1 MTITPLSTKKKAVS
15 EFIDRIAPKRDKWI
29 RLNRYY
35 YNDLLRLFR
44 YSIPE
49 KSSVIEIGCGSGFIL
64 NKLNP
69 SRGVGIDISAEM
81 IRIAKTQYPYLDFRL
96 MDAENIS
103 LNEQFD
109 YVVVSDTLGY
119 FEDIQKAFSELKK
132 ICNPSTRIIIT
143 YHNYLWTPFTTL
155 AEWLHLKMPRKK
167 LNWLNKQD
175 ISNLLEIENFE
186 IIKRGKRFLFPLYI
200 PIISWFFNRILAQ
213 LPIIRSLC
221 LTGYIIARKTES
233 LAASDPTVSVVIPT
247 RNESGNIEN
256 ALQRMPE
263 MGKNTEVIFVEG
275 HSTDNTLNEI
285 KRVCT
290 KYKDRWD
297 VKYVVQD
304 GKGKGDAVRKGF
316 DLAKNDILMI
326 LDADLTVPPE
336 QLTKFY
342 DAIVS
347 GKGEFING
355 TRLVYPMEKEAMR
368 FLNMIGN
375 NFFSVMFSWLLEQR
389 LKDTLC
395 GTKVL
400 LKKNYNKIKENR
412 HYFGEFDPFGDFDLL
427 FGASKLN
434 LKIIEIPIR
443 YHAREYGETNISR
456 FKHGWLLIK
465 MTLFALY
472 KMKI

>member
-1 MTITPLSTKKKAVS
+1 MPLENLSQKKQAVS
-15 EFIDRIAPKRDKWI
+15 EFIDRIAPKRDNWI

-64 NKLNP
+64 SKLKP
-69 SRGVGIDISAEM
+69 SRGVGIDISPEM
-81 IRIAKTQYPYLDFRL
+81 IRIARKQYPGLEFL
-96 MDAENIS
+96 EMDAENMN
-103 LNEQFD
+103 LQEQFD
-109 YVVVSDTLGY
+109 YVIISDTLGY
-119 FEDIQKAFSELKK
+119 FEDIQRSFSELKK
-132 ICNPSTRIIIT
+132 ICSPESRIIIT

-175 ISNLLEIENFE
+175 ICNLLEIENFE
-186 IIKRGKRFLFPLYI
+186 IIKTGKRFLFPVYF
-200 PIISWFFNRILAQ
+200 PVISWFFNRILVQ
-213 LPIIRSLC
+213 LPIIRSLS

-233 LAASDPTVSVVIPT
+233 LFSSNLSVSVIIPA

-256 ALQRMPE
+256 ALLRMPM

-275 HSTDNTLNEI
+275 HSTDNTLDEI
-285 KRVCT
+285 QRVCD
-290 KYKDRWD
+290 KYNDQWN
-297 VKYVVQD
+297 VKYILQD

-316 DLAKNDILMI
+316 DVATNDILMI

-375 NFFSVMFSWLLEQR
+375 NFFSVMFSWLLDQR

-400 LKKNYNKIKENR
+400 LKKNYIKIKENR

-443 YHAREYGETNISR
+443 YQAREYGESNISR
-456 FKHGWLLIK
+456 FKHGWLLMK
-465 MTLFALY
+465 MTLFALI
-472 KMKI
+472 KLKI

>member
-1 MTITPLSTKKKAVS
+1 MSLSNLTQKKQSVS
-15 EFIDRIAPKRDKWI
+15 EFIDHIAPKRDSWI

-35 YNDLLRLFR
+35 YNDLLKLFR
-44 YSIPE
+44 YSVPE
-49 KSSVIEIGCGSGFIL
+49 KSSVIEIGCGTGFIL
-64 NKLNP
+64 NQLEP
-69 SRGVGIDISAEM
+69 ERGVGIDISPEM
-81 IRIAKTQYPYLDFRL
+81 IRIAQEKYPHHEFKV

-103 LNEQFD
+103 LNESFD
-109 YVVVSDTLGY
+109 YIIISDTLGY
-119 FEDIQKAFSELKK
+119 FEDIQKSFSELKK
-132 ICNPSTRIIIT
+132 ICSSSTRIIIT

-175 ISNLLEIENFE
+175 ICNLLQIENFE
-186 IIKRGKRFLFPLYI
+186 VIKTGKRFLFPFYL
-200 PIISWFFNRILAQ
+200 PVISWIFNRILVQ
-213 LPIIRSLC
+213 LPVIRSLS
-221 LTGYIIARKTES
+221 LTGYIIARKIEHLSES
-233 LAASDPTVSVVIPT
+233 GMSVSVIVPA

-256 ALQRMPE
+256 ALLRMPK
-263 MGKNTEVIFVEG
+263 MGKHTEVIFVEG
-275 HSTDNTLNEI
+275 HSTDNTPDEI
-285 KRVCT
+285 KRVCN
-290 KYKDRWD
+290 KYKDQWD
-297 VKYVVQD
+297 VKFVVQE

-316 DLAKNDILMI
+316 DVAQGDILMI

-336 QLTKFY
+336 QLPKFY

-400 LKKNYNKIKENR
+400 LKKNYTRIRENR